1 MLHYV
6 PTTERSWL
14 ALATSDRVLLV
25 EAGAATSPD
34 RLWTQLAVDG
44 TQGVLDELTA
54 SGLGAT
60 PSFALVSW
68 TAGDAPDTLALL
80 CIVRG
85 AASLGIET
93 PAGAVV
99 IDGSTASTWVERSVA
114 AASRFTL
121 TAPVDAAGTP
131 LPLGSGVAWSAALT
145 VVADGTVLPPIAPEP
160 APATAPAAPVLEEL
174 DDHTVVMPNRAAAKK
189 ALPLDDLDD
198 RTVVRPRVT
207 PANGNHVAPIV
218 EEDLDHDGAT
228 IVVADRAQLRS
239 RRTAATAPVA
249 PAAPKGPRYS
259 LVFSTGFTEHLEIP
273 IVVGRAP
280 SVMPGGAG
288 ESPLLVPIPGDED
301 ISRNH
306 ARFAVE
312 GDSVVVTDLH
322 SRNGTSIAIP
332 GRPPQRLRQG
342 EPTTVLVGTVVD
354 LGGGIT
360 ITVRER

>member
-6 PTTERSWL
+6 PSAERSWL
-14 ALATSDRVLLV
+14 ALATGDRVLLV
-25 EAGAATSPD
+25 EAGAATSID
-34 RLWTQLAVDG
+34 RLWSELASVT

-54 SGLGAT
+54 NGLTAT
-60 PSFALVSW
+60 PSFALVTWS
-68 TAGDAPDTLALL
+68 AAAFPDSLALV

-85 AASLGIET
+85 SASLGIET
-93 PAGAVV
+93 PGGALV
-99 IDGSTASTWVERSVA
+99 IDGASASTWVERSVA
-114 AASRFTL
+114 AATRFTI
-121 TAPVDAAGTP
+121 TSAADATGSP
-131 LPLGSGVAWSAALT
+131 LPLGSGAAWSASVTLDAGAAVSVP
-145 VVADGTVLPPIAPEP
+145 VVDAVTPAPE
-160 APATAPAAPVLEEL
+160 PVLEEL
-174 DDHTVVMPNRAAAKK
+174 DDHTVVMPGRAERAAVEDPFDA
-189 ALPLDDLDD
+189 
-198 RTVVRPRVT
+198 TIVRPRLSSAKVE
-207 PANGNHVAPIV
+207 PA
-218 EEDLDHDGAT
+218 EDPDHDGAT
-228 IVVADRAQLRS
+228 VISVDRAQLRS
-239 RRTAATAPVA
+239 RRTAAPAV
-249 PAAPKGPRYS
+249 PAAPRAPRYS

-312 GDSVVVTDLH
+312 GDSVTVTDLH

-360 ITVRER
+360 ITVTER